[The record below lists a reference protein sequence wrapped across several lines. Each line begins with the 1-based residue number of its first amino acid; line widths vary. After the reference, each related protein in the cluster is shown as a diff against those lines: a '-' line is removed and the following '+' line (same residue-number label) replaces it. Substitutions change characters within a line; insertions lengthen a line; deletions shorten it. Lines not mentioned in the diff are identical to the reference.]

1 MTTAENKI
9 SGTHETPSA
18 PATAPQDTATPAT
31 APPLNATP
39 SITPPVNATPA
50 TTPPNHTIPAIT
62 PPVIATSAATP
73 PVNATPAT
81 TPPVPAAPPDP
92 AAPLAASFGKYGLV
106 SLAAG
111 IFYSFCFYKN
121 PSGITWP
128 FFTAVIYALLYK
140 ILPELGIRI
149 KKDSCFLAGTALLLS
164 LSMCLTSSG
173 FFHIFNRIALFLLLA
188 IFLIHQF
195 YEDLAWNI
203 GKYMGAVIQ
212 YICVVIGTIP
222 TPFAH
227 AAQYTKTS
235 RNAGGKNFLIA
246 AAGVCASIP
255 FALIVILLLG
265 DADAVFAQIVLRLFN
280 DIFNFRTLL
289 AIIFETLAAA
299 IIFYCILCSRY
310 TKTIS
315 EQVKDHRKGNPF
327 LAVSFLAIL
336 VLAYLLFCGIQVYYL
351 FLRQGTLPESMTYA
365 QYAHQGF
372 FQLVFVVFFNLVLV
386 LFFLKFFK
394 KSGPLRFTL
403 TVISSCTC
411 IMILSAAYRMILYV
425 STYHLTFLRL
435 LVLWFLA
442 MTAVLMAGIFRLI
455 YRESFPLF
463 RYCVVVVSVFY
474 TCFAL
479 ALPDAIIARYNLTTG
494 SPLNFNDYFYLRTLS
509 ADAAP
514 ALSKYLPDSDPT
526 LDYWDGREEYLV
538 SFCQNK
544 TRSSQMAAP
553 DDPNGI
559 HTIRSY
565 NFSAAKALK
574 INSEA
579 GR

>member
-1 MTTAENKI
+1 MTTSENKI
-9 SGTHETPSA
+9 SGTHEV
-18 PATAPQDTATPAT
+18 PAASTTAPQDIAAQATP
-31 APPLNATP
+31 PPLNAAPSNTP
-39 SITPPVNATPA
+39 DNTTPTITPPVK
-50 TTPPNHTIPAIT
+50 
-62 PPVIATSAATP
+62 VTSAI
-73 PVNATPAT
+73 

-92 AAPLAASFGKYGLV
+92 AAPLAESFGKYGLI

-111 IFYSFCFYKN
+111 IFYTFCFYKN

-128 FFTAVIYALLYK
+128 FFTAAIYALLYK

-149 KKDSCFLAGTALLLS
+149 KRDSCFLAGTAFLLS

-203 GKYMGAVIQ
+203 GKYTGAVIQ

-227 AAQYTKTS
+227 AARYTKTS
-235 RNAGGKNFLIA
+235 RNAGGKNALIA

-265 DADAVFAQIVLRLFN
+265 DADAVFAQIVIGLFN
-280 DIFNFRTLL
+280 DIFNFRTLM
-289 AIIFETLAAA
+289 AIIVKTLAAA
-299 IIFYCILCSRY
+299 ILFYCILCSRY
-310 TKTIS
+310 AKSIS
-315 EQVKDHRKGNPF
+315 EQIKDHRNGNPF

-394 KSGPLRFTL
+394 MNRPLRFTL

-435 LVLWFLA
+435 LVLWFLT
-442 MTAVLMAGIFRLI
+442 MVAVLMAGIFRLI

-463 RYCVVVVSVFY
+463 RYCVVVVSIFY

-479 ALPDAIIARYNLTTG
+479 ARPDAIIARYNLTTG
-494 SPLNFNDYFYLRTLS
+494 SPLNFHDYSYLRTLS

-526 LDYWDGREEYLV
+526 LDYWDGKEEYLV
-538 SFCQNK
+538 SFCQYK

-553 DDPNGI
+553 DDPSRI

-565 NFSAAKALK
+565 NFSAARALK
-574 INSEA
+574 IKSEA